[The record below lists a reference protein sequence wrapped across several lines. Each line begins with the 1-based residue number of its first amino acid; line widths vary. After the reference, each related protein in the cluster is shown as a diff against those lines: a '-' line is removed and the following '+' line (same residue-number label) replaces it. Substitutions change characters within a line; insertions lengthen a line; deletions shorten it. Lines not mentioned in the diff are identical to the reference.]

1 MTARI
6 AALSAVLAGSMVF
19 GACSKTTYDA
29 SLIVTTTVVTTT
41 TLPTGTVAELLPH
54 MVAEVQGLSN
64 KIATG
69 KGDQQ
74 SASLVEHYWAA
85 MQPEIT
91 TSHPELVDSF
101 EFIVRRCRQGT
112 DRHRPADADRA
123 YKNILELQTSIL
135 G

>member
-1 MTARI
+1 MRASV
-6 AALSAVLAGSMVF
+6 AAISAVLASSILF

-41 TLPTGTVAELLPH
+41 TLPTGTVADLLPR
-54 MVAEVQGLSN
+54 MVAEVGGLSN

-74 SASLVEHYWAA
+74 SASLIEHYWTA
-85 MQPEIT
+85 MKPELN

-101 EFIVRRCRQGT
+101 DFIVRRCRQGT

>member
-1 MTARI
+1 MRARVVAI
-6 AALSAVLAGSMVF
+6 SAVLSGSTLF

-41 TLPTGTVAELLPH
+41 TLPTGTVADLLPR
-54 MVAEVQGLSN
+54 MVAEVGGLSN

-74 SASLVEHYWAA
+74 SASLIEQYWSA
-85 MQPEIT
+85 MKPEMSS
-91 TSHPELVDSF
+91 SHPELVDDF
-101 EFIVRRCRQGT
+101 EFIVRRARQGT

-123 YKNILELQTSIL
+123 YRNIVELQRSIL

>member
-1 MTARI
+1 MRARVTVVT
-6 AALSAVLAGSMVF
+6 AVLAGSMLF
-19 GACSKTTYDA
+19 GACSKTTYDS
-29 SLIVTTTVVTTT
+29 SLIVTTTIVTTT
-41 TLPTGTVAELLPH
+41 TLPTGTVADLLPR
-54 MVAEVQGLSN
+54 MVTEVGALST

-74 SASLVEHYWAA
+74 SASLIEHYWAA
-85 MQPEIT
+85 MQPEINS
-91 TSHPELVDSF
+91 SHPTLVESF
-101 EFIVRRCRQGT
+101 DFIVRRCRQGT